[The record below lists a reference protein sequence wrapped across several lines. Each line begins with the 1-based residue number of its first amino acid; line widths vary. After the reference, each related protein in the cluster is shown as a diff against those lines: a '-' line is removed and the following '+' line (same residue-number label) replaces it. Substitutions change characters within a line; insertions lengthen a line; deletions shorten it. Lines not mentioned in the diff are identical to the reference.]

1 MTVAKRRRISL
12 DPFEADIG
20 ELQHEG
26 CSLALQRERGTRVYN
41 ALPGERVRMAL
52 RKRHRREDI
61 GVAEQVLAH
70 RSPDRVEAR
79 CAHYPGCSGC
89 ALQHLE
95 HGAQLRFKQQRLLQ
109 AIQDQAGVQPET
121 VLEPLTG
128 PQWGYRRKARL
139 GVRYVEK
146 KGRVL
151 VGFRERARPWVAD
164 LSRCEVL
171 HPAIGERLQPLAEI
185 LGQMQAR
192 DQIPQV
198 EVAIDDRVAVLVVR
212 NLQPL
217 SDADTALLSEFGA
230 AHGLHIRLQSGGPDS
245 IDPLYP
251 LEQEPLLFENHD
263 YDIVFEFEPADF
275 VQVNFEL
282 NRRMVARALKMLD
295 VQPGQRVLDLFCG
308 LGNFTLPLA
317 RTAGEVVGVEMD
329 PGLLQRAAA
338 NVERNGLDNVSFV
351 AADLSDGLP
360 EELRGQA
367 FDRVLLDPPRSGA
380 AAVMPMLGEMA
391 VPRLVYVA
399 CSPDTLARDIGSL
412 VNEHGYR
419 LRSAGIMDMFPHT
432 AHVESIALLE
442 RPQGAG

>member
-1 MTVAKRRRISL
+1 MAKRRRISL
-12 DPFEADIG
+12 EPFEADIG

-26 CSLALQRERGTRVYN
+26 CSLAKGRERVTRVYN

-61 GVAEQVLAH
+61 GVADEVLAH
-70 RSPDRVEAR
+70 RSGDRVEPR
-79 CAHYPGCSGC
+79 CGHYPDCSGC
-89 ALQHLE
+89 AMQHLD

-109 AIQDQAGVQPET
+109 AIQTQAGVQPET
-121 VLEPLTG
+121 VLEPLAG

-171 HPAIGERLQPLAEI
+171 HPAIGEHLQALTET
-185 LGQMQAR
+185 LGQLQAR
-192 DQIPQV
+192 DQVPQV
-198 EVAIDDRVAVLVVR
+198 EVAIDDRIAVLVIR
-212 NLQPL
+212 HLQPL
-217 SDADTALLSEFGA
+217 SDADKALLSSFGA
-230 AHGLHIRLQSGGPDS
+230 AQRLHIRLQSGGPDS
-245 IDPLYP
+245 IEPLYP
-251 LEQEPLLFENHD
+251 AEQDSLLFENPD
-263 YDIVFEFEPADF
+263 YQVVFEFEPADF

-282 NRRMVARALKMLD
+282 NRRMVAQALALLD

-317 RTAGEVVGVEMD
+317 RSAAQVVGVEMD

-338 NVERNGLDNVSFV
+338 NVSRNALGNVRFE
-351 AADLSDGLP
+351 AADLSEGLP
-360 EELRGQA
+360 QA
-367 FDRVLLDPPRSGA
+367 LHDQHFERVLLDPPRSGA
-380 AAVMPMLGEMA
+380 AALMPTLGEMA

-399 CSPDTLARDIGSL
+399 CSPDTLARDLAVLI
-412 VNEHGYR
+412 NDYGYT
-419 LRSAGIMDMFPHT
+419 LRAAGIMDMFPHT

-442 RPQGAG
+442 HPWGMA

>member
-1 MTVAKRRRISL
+1 MAKRRRISL

-26 CSLALQRERGTRVYN
+26 CSLALERERVTRVYN

-61 GVAEQVLAH
+61 GVADEVLAH
-70 RSPDRVEAR
+70 RSPDRVEPR
-79 CAHYPGCSGC
+79 CRHYPDCSGC
-89 ALQHLE
+89 AFQHLE

-109 AIQDQAGVQPET
+109 AIEQQAGVQPET
-121 VLEPLTG
+121 VLEPLLG

-164 LSRCEVL
+164 LQRCEVL
-171 HPAIGERLQPLAEI
+171 HPAIGDHLQPLADAI
-185 LGQMQAR
+185 GRMQAR

-212 NLQPL
+212 HLQPL
-217 SDADTALLSEFGA
+217 SDADKEVLIAFGRE
-230 AHGLHIRLQSGGPDS
+230 HGLHIRLQSGGPDS
-245 IDPLYP
+245 IEPLYP
-251 LEQEPLLFENHD
+251 AEQGPLLFENPD
-263 YDIVFEFEPADF
+263 YQVAFEFEPADF

-282 NRRMVARALKMLD
+282 NRRMVVQALAMLD
-295 VQPGQRVLDLFCG
+295 LQAGQRVLDLFCG

-317 RTAGEVVGVEMD
+317 RTAAEVVGVEMD

-338 NVERNGLDNVSFV
+338 NVSRNGMANVSFV
-351 AADLSDGLP
+351 AADLSEGLP
-360 EELRGQA
+360 EAIRKQS

-380 AAVMPMLGEMA
+380 AGVIPMLGEMEVA
-391 VPRLVYVA
+391 RLVYVA
-399 CSPDTLARDIGSL
+399 CSPETLARDIATL
-412 VNEHGYR
+412 VNAHGYV

-442 RPQGAG
+442 RR